1 MAKKEITLNEFR
13 AIVREQALKLKAKMM
28 LENEK
33 RALENELKGLINESF
48 MGDEMEDDSE
58 CDTKEEMV
66 DEIFGNLFGKKET
79 MTPEQAIV
87 KGTEVAK
94 ANPGKIKV
102 HNILPVDQRK
112 KFLMYLGFN
121 PNAKYQSW
129 NPSLNAPDGTPGYF
143 ADSAVYSGQGTGG
156 NTGPAAE

>member
-48 MGDEMEDDSE
+48 MGDEDVEDDA
-58 CDTKEEMV
+58 KEEI
-66 DEIFGNLFGKKET
+66 DEIFGFGKKPVLS
-79 MTPEQAIV
+79 PEEAIV

-102 HNILPVDQRK
+102 HNILPSVEQKR
-112 KFLMYLGFN
+112 KFLMYLGLN
-121 PNAKYQSW
+121 PNAKYQAW
-129 NPSLNAPDGTPGYF
+129 DASLTAPDGTPGF
-143 ADSAVYSGQGTGG
+143 FTDSTVYSGQGSGG
-156 NTGPAAE
+156 NSGMAAGE